1 MSKDKK
7 FRTPDNIDD
16 LTLEEIKTLASENEF
31 GNVVSVEARYK
42 IITKI
47 YSVLGFDLDKDL
59 LLMLLSEP
67 NAMLSLAGAG
77 GGKTT
82 ASQVDIAL
90 AKIYRKTK
98 DGEPLKGSRI
108 LCLVYNDHNVIQM
121 EKKHKELVNKLYA
134 SGIKGLRI
142 DDEIRACTMHKY
154 CKDWILDS
162 RYLKHTGLLGA
173 TIMKSHQISSLMTT
187 VYQLVCTKHKVEADL
202 SKINDMLQLYNYM
215 VESLRDYSDCEDID
229 LFNRM
234 GIKVEVIA
242 ETFQAYDKMK
252 VRKNLYDF
260 TDMPRKFLELLK
272 TNDEARERIQ
282 NYMDFIVADEVQD
295 MTPIMMEILRYIKGP
310 DVPLL
315 AIGDEDQSIY
325 GFRGADIYNTLDFE
339 NKFEG
344 GEVYS
349 LATNRRC
356 RHEIVQVAKQ
366 IVNWNELRFNKRIK
380 GVKPNGHF
388 SMIPYSTRDGMMIN
402 LMNQLKAMSGKELE
416 EVCICYRN
424 RKSSALLAD
433 KLEEARIPFN
443 ILSGYKPFHHEIFN
457 HLIGILDGLYRP
469 VDREYYKNLYKLLPW
484 IKRKEFFDA
493 IGYIPETKQ
502 WKNENDRLHF
512 AQVDYGK
519 YNNHRGF
526 QKGLQIAVQISKM
539 MKEKP
544 MKAYMEQLIELFIM
558 AYWKDKMYLNDNEEE
573 DTYYTDRAKQFFMS
587 DLTYSGFEVEY
598 ARRKTIVENNMKTGS
613 GVTISTFHSL
623 KGLEFDTVF
632 LIDLDD
638 EIFPNF
644 GSIEQ
649 VDAYSEQTKLELKEA
664 ETRLFYV
671 ACTRARDNLTL
682 YYSQENPSI
691 YINWIMEGKGRVIE
705 EDIQEEDLE
714 AKHAEEMSRLL
725 TEVVPNRES
734 NKLKERL
741 ALVEE
746 AEKAREIQQSMP
758 LGEISLELNDDI
770 FGDIDFPNLD
780 EEFVLDDPLV
790 IETGDIILE
799 EESIAKE
806 KEEVIESKEEITEL
820 KEEVTVI
827 NAELP
832 KIGEQTKEPSEPISV
847 ADDFV
852 LSLLNRI

>member
-1 MSKDKK
+1 MTQKK
-7 FRTPDNIDD
+7 QFITPDNIDD
-16 LTLEEIKTLASENEF
+16 LTLEEIKALAEKNEF
-31 GNVVSVEARYK
+31 GNVVNVEARYK

-47 YSVLGFDLDKDL
+47 YSVLGYDMDKDL

-67 NAMLSLAGAG
+67 NAMLSLATAG

-82 ASQVDIAL
+82 ASQVKIAL

-98 DGEPLKGSRI
+98 DNKPLQGNRV
-108 LCLVYNDHNVIQM
+108 LCLVYNDHNVKQM
-121 EKKHKELVNKLYA
+121 EKKHKELVSKLYA
-134 SGIKGLRI
+134 SGIKGLKI

-162 RYLKHTGLLGA
+162 RYLKDTGLLGA
-173 TIMKSHQISSLMTT
+173 TIMKTNQITSLMST
-187 VYQLVCTKHKVEADL
+187 VYQMVCTKHKVESDM
-202 SKINDMLQLYNYM
+202 SNINDMLQLYNYM

-234 GIKVEVIA
+234 GVKVEVIA
-242 ETFQAYDKMK
+242 ETFTAYDRMK

-272 TNDEARERIQ
+272 TNETAREFIQ
-282 NYMDFIVADEVQD
+282 NYVDYIVADEVQD
-295 MTPIMMEILRYIKGP
+295 MTPIMMEILRYIKG
-310 DVPLL
+310 DHVPLL

-339 NKFEG
+339 NKFKG

-356 RHEIVQVAKQ
+356 RQEIVNIGKQ
-366 IVNWNELRFNKRIK
+366 IVNWNELRFDKRIK
-380 GVKPNGHF
+380 GIKPNGNF

-402 LMNQLKAMSGKELE
+402 LMNQLKSMTSKELE

-433 KLEEARIPFN
+433 KLEEAKIPFN
-443 ILSGYKPFHHEIFN
+443 ILSGYRPFHHEIYN

-493 IGYIPETKQ
+493 IGYIPESKS
-502 WKNENDRLHF
+502 WKNENERLHF
-512 AQVDYGK
+512 AQIDYGK
-519 YNNHRGF
+519 YNNHKGF
-526 QKGLQIAVQISKM
+526 QKGLQIAIQISKM

-544 MKAYMEQLIELFIM
+544 MKDYMGQLIELFIM
-558 AYWKDKMYLNDNEEE
+558 AYWKDKMYLNNNEEE
-573 DTYYTDRAKQFFMS
+573 DTFYTERAKEFFMS
-587 DLTYSGFEVEY
+587 ELTYGGFEVEY
-598 ARRKTIVENNMKTGS
+598 ARRKTIVANNIKTGS

-623 KGLEFDTVF
+623 KGLEFDRVY

-638 EIFPNF
+638 EVFPNF

-649 VDAYSEQTKLELKEA
+649 IEVYSDQTKLELKEA

-691 YINWIMEGKGRVIE
+691 YINWILEGKGKVIE
-705 EDIQEEDLE
+705 EEVKQNNKE
-714 AKHAEEMSRLL
+714 KHIEEMGRLL
-725 TEVVPNRES
+725 TEVVPSRED

-746 AEKAREIQQSMP
+746 AERLMQEQESIP
-758 LGEISLELNDDI
+758 LGEVSLEVDDDI
-770 FGDIDFPNLD
+770 FGDIEIPGF
-780 EEFVLDDPLV
+780 DDMF
-790 IETGDIILE
+790 TLE
-799 EESIAKE
+799 EN
-806 KEEVIESKEEITEL
+806 EEIAEPTPQP
-820 KEEVTVI
+820 KEDIKVIDVT
-827 NAELP
+827 LP
-832 KIGEQTKEPSEPISV
+832 KIGEPITKPEEELSI